1 MNSLCVEDGI
11 ELKAEK
17 LVITQSL
24 KLGTS
29 TVGVVSRQLV
39 PKADQVVE
47 HCPYSE
53 LRKLARSVAAPYSN
67 PAWVYSTPWSQ
78 MLHGVKSV
86 KHLFPCWS
94 TGLTLA
100 CLYSRLHMQIRCISS
115 LVLLSFPPGLE
126 LYNSINEL
134 SSKIVSAPFLP
145 AVLSTT
151 KTLLPSSST
160 S

>member
-53 LRKLARSVAAPYSN
+53 LL
-67 PAWVYSTPWSQ
+67 
-78 MLHGVKSV
+78 
-86 KHLFPCWS
+86 
-94 TGLTLA
+94 
-100 CLYSRLHMQIRCISS
+100 
-115 LVLLSFPPGLE
+115 
-126 LYNSINEL
+126 
-134 SSKIVSAPFLP
+134 
-145 AVLSTT
+145 
-151 KTLLPSSST
+151 
-160 S
+160 